1 MVGGGAKMG
10 RPGPGGGVMLGLFLQ
25 PDAIAQIAGM
35 DIDPL
40 VKGHALEVI
49 AKGYTVVR
57 GAVPPEVCRDT
68 ITAFRRFEQANEA
81 IFAANRN
88 EFGHYPRIQN
98 LHSAMPELDR
108 LFTRNPVWLA
118 VQDVLFGA
126 PTALY
131 TSLFYEIGS
140 QQPLHRD
147 SPVFA
152 TRPEYLFFGTTI
164 YLEPAGDENG
174 CLEVMQGGH
183 MIPELDREALA
194 IRRFG
199 ALDKI
204 PDMDGD
210 TWMEYQNAVAEAGR
224 DRRLAVRRLHVR
236 AGDSLIW
243 HPQLPHGGTPIRDA
257 SRTRFSFVMHTTPV
271 GVPVYHQDAFFAP
284 SRPFPDKAPWS
295 YRDAEGRRIADFRHG
310 VGFGH
315 ERGYPLS
322 AFRQPEL
329 VA

>member
-1 MVGGGAKMG
+1 
-10 RPGPGGGVMLGLFLQ
+10 MLGLFLQ
-25 PDAIAQIAGM
+25 PDAITQVAAM

-57 GAVPPEVCRDT
+57 GAIPAETCRET
-68 ITAFRRFEQANEA
+68 IAAFRRFERANEA
-81 IFAANRN
+81 IFAANRDAN
-88 EFGHYPRIQN
+88 GHYQRIQN
-98 LHSAMPELDR
+98 LHSVLPELEL

-118 VQDVLFGA
+118 VQDLLFGA

-131 TSLFYEIGS
+131 TSLFYEVGS

-152 TRPEYLFFGTTI
+152 TRPEYLYFGSTV
-164 YLEPAGDENG
+164 YLEPAGDDNG

-183 MIPELDREALA
+183 LIPEIDREALA
-194 IRRFG
+194 LRRYG

-204 PDMDGD
+204 PDMDGE
-210 TWMEYQNAVAEAGR
+210 TWIEYQNAVVEAGR
-224 DRRLAVRRLHVR
+224 ARRLTVKKLHVQ

-257 SRTRFSFVMHTTPV
+257 ARTRFSLVMHTTPV
-271 GVPVYHQDAFFAP
+271 GVPVYHQDVFFAP
-284 SRPFPDKAPWS
+284 SRPFPDKAGWS
-295 YRDAEGRRIADFRHG
+295 YREVEGRQIADFRHG
-310 VGFGH
+310 VGFGDDRAYQLA
-315 ERGYPLS
+315 E
-322 AFRQPEL
+322 FRQAEL
-329 VA
+329 VG